1 VVIMPMAEL
10 SNRFLKL
17 LFLWVG
23 VLNISQVSRGGRTIM
38 VPLASLL
45 RPWLTT
51 SSSSDSE
58 SSTRLHHSSYLVTL
72 LISSSILSG
81 PTFPIVV
88 FSRNLS
94 KRFSHR
100 GFPSR
105 APIDRG
111 RVKAPVV
118 GSFHTSRRTSSKA
131 GQRSRTCVLVIVG
144 GCTLSYLSS
153 QNQHPAWA
161 RLPIR
166 FRYTP
171 ESQ

>member
-1 VVIMPMAEL
+1 
-10 SNRFLKL
+10 
-17 LFLWVG
+17 
-23 VLNISQVSRGGRTIM
+23 M

-45 RPWLTT
+45 GPWLTT
-51 SSSSDSE
+51 SSSSDLE

-81 PTFPIVV
+81 PTFPTVV

-94 KRFSHR
+94 KRFPHR

-111 RVKAPVV
+111 WVKVPVI

-131 GQRSRTCVLVIVG
+131 GQRSRACALVIVG
-144 GCTLSYLSS
+144 GSMLSYLSS

-166 FRYTP
+166 LRYTP

>member
-1 VVIMPMAEL
+1 MFFSSLFTAEYL
-10 SNRFLKL
+10 RTHRDCYHHVEHV
-17 LFLWVG
+17 LFVFYLC
-23 VLNISQVSRGGRTIM
+23 LFR
-38 VPLASLL
+38 LASLL

-58 SSTRLHHSSYLVTL
+58 SSTRLHHSSYLMTL

-81 PTFPIVV
+81 PTFPIVF

-94 KRFSHR
+94 KGFSHR

-105 APIDRG
+105 APIDHG
-111 RVKAPVV
+111 RMKAPVV
-118 GSFHTSRRTSSKA
+118 GSVHTSRRASSKA

-153 QNQHPAWA
+153 KNQHPAWA
-161 RLPIR
+161 RLPISL
-166 FRYTP
+166 RYTP

>member
-1 VVIMPMAEL
+1 
-10 SNRFLKL
+10 
-17 LFLWVG
+17 
-23 VLNISQVSRGGRTIM
+23 M

-45 RPWLTT
+45 RPWLTA

-58 SSTRLHHSSYLVTL
+58 SSTRLHHSSYLVIL

-105 APIDRG
+105 
-111 RVKAPVV
+111 VKAPVV
-118 GSFHTSRRTSSKA
+118 GSFHTSRRTASKV

-144 GCTLSYLSS
+144 RCMLSYLSS

-171 ESQ
+171 REPMIGTKLERYPGLSIACLIHCTLFGWSRYNCVHPPIT

>member
-1 VVIMPMAEL
+1 M
-10 SNRFLKL
+10 
-17 LFLWVG
+17 
-23 VLNISQVSRGGRTIM
+23 VS
-38 VPLASLL
+38 LASLL
-45 RPWLTT
+45 RPGLTA

-58 SSTRLHHSSYLVTL
+58 SSTRLHHSSYLVIL

-94 KRFSHR
+94 KRFFRR
-100 GFPSR
+100 GFRSWV
-105 APIDRG
+105 PIDRG
-111 RVKAPVV
+111 WVKALVV
-118 GSFHTSRRTSSKA
+118 GSFHTSLRTASKV
-131 GQRSRTCVLVIVG
+131 GQRSRTCVLVIIG
-144 GCTLSYLSS
+144 GCMLSYLSS